1 MKLRNR
7 EEKEK
12 NKQNEREDTLE
23 IICREMKQI
32 SEPKWKKRRIEA
44 EEERKIL
51 DKKDSDDFE
60 KMKRLNK
67 VKEKKETIRKKTEKR
82 REEREGKQGRKLEGV
97 KEENVEKLQ
106 I

>member
-1 MKLRNR
+1 
-7 EEKEK
+7 
-12 NKQNEREDTLE
+12 
-23 IICREMKQI
+23 MKQI
-32 SEPKWKKRRIEA
+32 SESKWKKRRIEA